1 MHMAAVGQLIRRY
14 RQRAGMSQSDL
25 AGEDFS
31 ASYVSLIESG
41 KRQPSDQALAAFAG
55 RLGCSTE
62 DLRTH
67 QVDDGTPAELELS
80 YVRLALANGESQ
92 AARIRLDALLGR
104 LELGLQ
110 QRHEAL
116 LLLAEVN
123 EKSNDLDGAIRVLKP
138 VYDLCLE
145 GRSPLPVTTVAHLMC
160 WYCMSAG
167 DFQAAVRVGERALAA
182 SAEAGL
188 ASTIDHLKLQATV
201 MGIYLEL
208 GDSAVALAVA
218 DDLMRA
224 ARQSGSSFGEAAAY
238 WNAAIVAES
247 RGRLHE
253 ALRLSQR
260 ALGLMGEEGTS
271 RNLTRLQY
279 TAAELILRAEPDRAG
294 YAAGILDQSLP
305 AIEDLGSPT
314 DLAAWESTRAVAHLL
329 TGDAR
334 AAERLAR
341 RARVHL
347 EDAGDRGKT
356 AQAMI
361 TFGDALVA
369 QGKLDAGL
377 DVYREAVDLL
387 ADERPGWRVAVMY
400 RSIAYRLSLAGEID
414 GTVTCLQAALE
425 ARGVGADTAAADIAF
440 GRCHPSPAP
449 ADTSSTPS
457 STPSS
462 TVPEREK
469 AGRETVPAHALP
481 GSPQARP
488 AP

>member
-1 MHMAAVGQLIRRY
+1 MGAVGELIRHY
-14 RQRAGMSQSDL
+14 RQRVGMSQSDL

-41 KRQPSDQALAAFAG
+41 KRQPSDEALAAFAR
-55 RLGCSTE
+55 RLGCSVD
-62 DLRTH
+62 DLRAH
-67 QVDDGTPAELELS
+67 SVDDGTSVELELS
-80 YVRLALANGESQ
+80 YVRLALANGEAE
-92 AARIRLDALLGR
+92 AARTRLDALLGR
-104 LELGLQ
+104 PELGLQ

-116 LLLAEVN
+116 LLLAEAH

-145 GRSPLPVTTVAHLMC
+145 GRSSLSLTTVAHRMC
-160 WYCMSAG
+160 WYCMTAG

-182 SAEAGL
+182 SADTGL
-188 ASTIDHLKLQATV
+188 VGTVDHLKLQATV

-224 ARQSGSSFGEAAAY
+224 ARQAGSPFGEAAAY
-238 WNAAIVAES
+238 WNAAVVAES

-279 TAAELILRAEPDRAG
+279 TAAELILRAEPDRAR

-356 AQAMI
+356 AQVMI
-361 TFGDALVA
+361 TIGDALVA
-369 QGKLDAGL
+369 QGKRDAGL
-377 DVYREAVDLL
+377 AVYRETADLL
-387 ADERPGWRVAVMY
+387 RDERPGWRVAVMY
-400 RSIAYRLSLAGEID
+400 RSIAYRLSLADEVD
-414 GTVTCLQAALE
+414 GAVSCLQAALE
-425 ARGVGADTAAADIAF
+425 ARGVGAETAAAEVAF
-440 GRCHPSPAP
+440 GRRRPAP
-449 ADTSSTPS
+449 APAGAASG
-457 STPSS
+457 
-462 TVPEREK
+462 VPEPGNAGPEK
-469 AGRETVPAHALP
+469 VRSRRDLDASGMPDLVRDPAGGRRV
-481 GSPQARP
+481 
-488 AP
+488 